1 MERNKSPAVL
11 KAQNGKLALDLSNT
25 SKTLIRTDTTI
36 KSTLDK
42 IEEAK
47 LVNQRLRAQ
56 IVEKDECLAQM
67 QTTLKQVFF
76 ANTRSYD
83 KLVNVLK
90 ENVIDS
96 SPSNFN
102 RLDNL
107 MADALNLSAVV
118 NNNIKV
124 PSPSP
129 AISIRPRA
137 VAQSYE
143 YLSDNTDM
151 GEMSM
156 AISTPCMPNRRTSL
170 FDRNS
175 VPISGIKASPPPDQN
190 QSPKLARQLFATPAS
205 IGTITT
211 RPRNLSSRFLQPEES
226 PIMKR
231 STVNTPIV
239 PTPRDKK
246 KTVSDNSSKAKP
258 PRATKKT
265 TTAKVQSLHPST
277 SIDQSSETSS
287 YCEARRRLARKAAP
301 LSGSLRELTV
311 EEALKIMKA
320 NDELRK
326 RRPTVK

>member
-1 MERNKSPAVL
+1 MERHKSPALL
-11 KAQNGKLALDLSNT
+11 KARNGKLALDLSNT

-47 LVNQRLRAQ
+47 LVNQRLRAE
-56 IVEKDECLAQM
+56 IAEKDECLAQM

-83 KLVNVLK
+83 NLVNVLK
-90 ENVIDS
+90 EDVIDS
-96 SPSNFN
+96 SPSNFD

-118 NNNIKV
+118 NNIKV

-129 AISIRPRA
+129 PISIRPRA

-175 VPISGIKASPPPDQN
+175 VPISGIKAPPPPYQN

-211 RPRNLSSRFLQPEES
+211 RPRNLSSRISQPEES

-231 STVNTPIV
+231 STVNIPKV

-246 KTVSDNSSKAKP
+246 KTVSNNSPKAKP
-258 PRATKKT
+258 PRATKKR

-287 YCEARRRLARKAAP
+287 YCEARRGLARKAAP